1 MDLILGRATSRS
13 SRVSCTPAIITGS
26 APCNLA
32 EDMREP
38 VICARSTSP
47 ATKVSIAAR
56 VYTISALMPFLVKS
70 PPTSATHN
78 TPWLGETAEKA
89 TLTLSA
95 AELGRAEII
104 TSRTLNSRTGS
115 FLMPD
120 RDRGQNIMDPGRLF
134 CVRRRFPK
142 PSTAGFSRTI
152 VESMSSVK
160 HNYGQQ
166 LGQIFT

>member
-1 MDLILGRATSRS
+1 M
-13 SRVSCTPAIITGS
+13 
-26 APCNLA
+26 
-32 EDMREP
+32 
-38 VICARSTSP
+38 
-47 ATKVSIAAR
+47 
-56 VYTISALMPFLVKS
+56 ISALMPFLGKS
-70 PPTSATHN
+70 PATSATHN
-78 TPWLGETAEKA
+78 TPWLGETAENA

-95 AELGRAEII
+95 AKLGRAKKI
-104 TSRTLNSRTGS
+104 TSRTLNPRTGN

-160 HNYGQQ
+160 HNQGQQ
-166 LGQIFT
+166 LRCTSQCNQVPKDRSASSLRKPNAMMTADRAQTSVENSFDGTGA